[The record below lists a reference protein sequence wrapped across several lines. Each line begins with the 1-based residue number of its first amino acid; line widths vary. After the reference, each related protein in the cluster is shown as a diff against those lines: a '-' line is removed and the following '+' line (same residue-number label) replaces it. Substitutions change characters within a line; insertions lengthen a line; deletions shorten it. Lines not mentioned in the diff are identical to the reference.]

1 MEWKTHKMHLGN
13 NKEIF
18 NAELFAIA
26 EALKLA
32 NRQLIG
38 NKQTNTI
45 QIYTDSSAALRRMQD
60 ANPGPRQ
67 GITKTIVERERI
79 LRHAGWKIEYHW
91 VPGHS
96 KVEGNEVADK
106 AAKDAAQNLRTQ
118 GTTHLTRKERYTSL
132 PHLHRTT
139 KEKKWSDTKSWLKES
154 INNRPNYIPP
164 RQQKPDPTTMATP
177 KRLASRYYQ
186 LKMGHVITGEHLKRI
201 NSTND
206 DRCWWCNNGE
216 RQAVKHLIKDCHKW
230 RKERE
235 KLKKE
240 INTAI
245 WNHKGTEHIF
255 ADRKN
260 TPAILKFLESTEIG
274 NKTSEKEMAEKE
286 ESRDEL
292 WGWQEEKE
300 NEEGEESGM
309 EYEDREEAL
318 EVNDGENLKEDK
330 M

>member
-1 MEWKTHKMHLGN
+1 MTPKNVRTIMTATVQK
-13 NKEIF
+13 
-18 NAELFAIA
+18 
-26 EALKLA
+26 
-32 NRQLIG
+32 LIG

-60 ANPGPRQ
+60 ANPGPGQR
-67 GITKTIVERERI
+67 ITKTIVERERI
-79 LRHAGWKIEYHW
+79 LRHARWKIEYHW
-91 VPGHS
+91 LPGHS

-132 PHLHRTT
+132 PRLHRTT
-139 KEKKWSDTKSWLKES
+139 KEKKWSDTKSWLKEI

-164 RQQKPDPTTMATP
+164 RQQKPDPAAMATL

-186 LKMGHVITGEHLKRI
+186 LKTGHAITGEHLKRI

-216 RQAVKHLIKDCHKW
+216 RQTMKHLIKDCHKW
-230 RKERE
+230 RKETE

-240 INTAI
+240 INIAI

-255 ADRKN
+255 TDRKN
-260 TPAILKFLESTEIG
+260 TTAILKFLESTEIG
-274 NKTSEKEMAEKE
+274 NRTSEKEWQKMRRAETKYGGGRRKMKTKKE
-286 ESRDEL
+286 RNQERNTKTGKR
-292 WGWQEEKE
+292 GWK
-300 NEEGEESGM
+300 
-309 EYEDREEAL
+309 
-318 EVNDGENLKEDK
+318 
-330 M
+330 